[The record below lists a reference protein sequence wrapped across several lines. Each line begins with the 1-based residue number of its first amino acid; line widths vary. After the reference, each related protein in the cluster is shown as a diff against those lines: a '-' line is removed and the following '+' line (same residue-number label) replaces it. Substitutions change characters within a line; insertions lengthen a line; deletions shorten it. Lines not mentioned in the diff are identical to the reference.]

1 MAERGDGGKKEKV
14 KLNLMNY
21 YISERHVTE
30 QGSSGGW

>member
-1 MAERGDGGKKEKV
+1 MAERGGEKKKV

-21 YISERHVTE
+21 YISERHVTK